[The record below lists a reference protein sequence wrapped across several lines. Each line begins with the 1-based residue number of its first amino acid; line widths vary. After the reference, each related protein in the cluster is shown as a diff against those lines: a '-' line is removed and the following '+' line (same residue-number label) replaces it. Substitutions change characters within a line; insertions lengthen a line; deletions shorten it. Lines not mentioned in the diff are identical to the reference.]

1 MTPVARAE
9 NIRRASCASSN
20 HAPPAREEKEG
31 EQRLEKRL
39 YILFFPSYT
48 KEKTVKSL
56 LFLTQKGT
64 EECLKFREDWRVW
77 NLSPRGQTGCFF
89 SFQAFIDSPLSS
101 LATQKDTWKN
111 FWWGCDV
118 RKGVTCSAD
127 ALSWFLTSTSAL
139 RSQYSW
145 TFQLFLLLHTRED
158 FKTLSLGF
166 ARVPARIQTSTL

>member
-9 NIRRASCASSN
+9 NIHRASCASSN
-20 HAPPAREEKEG
+20 HAPP
-31 EQRLEKRL
+31 QRVSSVWRNMMVRL
-39 YILFFPSYT
+39 YIRFLPSYT
-48 KEKTVKSL
+48 KEKKTVKSL

-101 LATQKDTWKN
+101 LATQDTWKN

-118 RKGVTCSAD
+118 RKRVTCSAD
-127 ALSWFLTSTSAL
+127 VLSWFLTSTSAL
-139 RSQYSW
+139 RRQYSW

-158 FKTLSLGF
+158 FKTLSPGF